1 MAVARTKLATTNGS
15 QIDASRIRLGSA
27 GELAVASELMLR
39 GWGVYNQMIPDNSD
53 PFDIIA
59 TKGGK
64 LIRIQVKTTGQLQ
77 CGGRMPKYVV
87 NCRKR
92 SGNGGYTK
100 LTKKDCDFL
109 VAYIYERGWVLVV
122 PVRYVRPTLGVFFRA
137 DGEPVGKWIKFI
149 DAWHLLDK

>member
-27 GELAVASELMLR
+27 GELAIASELMLR

-53 PFDIIA
+53 PFDMIA
-59 TKGGK
+59 SKGDK
-64 LIRIQVKTTGQLQ
+64 LVRIQVKTTGQIQ
-77 CGGRMPKYVV
+77 TSGRMPKYVV
-87 NCRKR
+87 SCRKR

-100 LTKKDCDFL
+100 LTKEDCDFL
-109 VAYIYERGWVLVV
+109 IAYIYERGWVLVV
-122 PVRYVRPTLGVFFRA
+122 PVRYVSPTLGVFFRA

-149 DAWHLLDK
+149 DAWHLLDN